1 MVASNI
7 FFKISPLL
15 LGEEHHPFLTSIFF
29 RWVGSTTNDPWMWP
43 RFAALSQLGFELFGS
58 AEVEGAWR
66 RPSQV
71 LHKCL
76 TTMLGPGAGCL
87 WRHWSPVVFSCLNHC
102 FGTFVTDVQ
111 TCDDVRVQSA
121 TKLTAS
127 VLGGG
132 GDDNV
137 PCTYTH
143 VGCYATHGWAGGG
156 DVIKWRNL
164 GQSGCSTSA
173 LQIIS
178 FRGSR
183 PALLC
188 LAGHAQE
195 PTGLPALYN
204 RVSHLCAFAMSFMA
218 GTYLFHGIGLHAS
231 SASRSRTPAATMFV
245 SLLPS
250 GCTAVWFFLFRF
262 FCPAFSRKAP
272 RRFQLQMTGW
282 TITWSVLTRPRRAR
296 FLVRGGRGP
305 CRLCWSK

>member
-1 MVASNI
+1 
-7 FFKISPLL
+7 
-15 LGEEHHPFLTSIFF
+15 
-29 RWVGSTTNDPWMWP
+29 MWP

-164 GQSGCSTSA
+164 GQSGCSTAFLWHVNSIFLFGGRAQRCFA
-173 LQIIS
+173 LQDTPKSPQDCLPSTIAFHTFAPLQCRLWHVLIYFMAWAS
-178 FRGSR
+178 MLPRPLVRGPPLQPCLFLCFLAVVLRFGFSCSGFLPGFFKKGAKKVSVADDRLDYYMVRADPASPGTIPCPRRSR
-183 PALLC
+183 SMPALL
-188 LAGHAQE
+188 E
-195 PTGLPALYN
+195 
-204 RVSHLCAFAMSFMA
+204 
-218 GTYLFHGIGLHAS
+218 
-231 SASRSRTPAATMFV
+231 
-245 SLLPS
+245 
-250 GCTAVWFFLFRF
+250 
-262 FCPAFSRKAP
+262 
-272 RRFQLQMTGW
+272 
-282 TITWSVLTRPRRAR
+282 
-296 FLVRGGRGP
+296 
-305 CRLCWSK
+305 

>member
-1 MVASNI
+1 MLVA
-7 FFKISPLL
+7 
-15 LGEEHHPFLTSIFF
+15 
-29 RWVGSTTNDPWMWP
+29 R
-43 RFAALSQLGFELFGS
+43 
-58 AEVEGAWR
+58 GAI
-66 RPSQV
+66 
-71 LHKCL
+71 
-76 TTMLGPGAGCL
+76 GCL
-87 WRHWSPVVFSCLNHC
+87 WC
-102 FGTFVTDVQ
+102 FHALTTASKGTYVTDVQ

-121 TKLTAS
+121 TQLTAS

-156 DVIKWRNL
+156 DVINWRNL
-164 GQSGCSTSA
+164 GQSGVPPPFSDMSTPSSA
-173 LQIIS
+173 LQIIP

-204 RVSHLCAFAMSFMA
+204 RVSHLCTSAMSFMA
-218 GTYLFHGIGLHAS
+218 GTYLFHGMGLHAS

-262 FCPAFSRKAP
+262 LPGFFKKGAKKVSVADDRLDYYMVRADPASPGTIPCP
-272 RRFQLQMTGW
+272 RRSRSMPAL
-282 TITWSVLTRPRRAR
+282 LE
-296 FLVRGGRGP
+296 
-305 CRLCWSK
+305 